1 MTLANA
7 QARSGRLPGELMHH
21 LPRPGASD
29 QSSDNPWITQRRRG
43 CGSGRVAVRRGA
55 EQRSQV
61 APGHPERDILRLQG
75 AGVLAVSEKRL
86 IGRALLPRAKML
98 GGGSSRSSVDP
109 LGASTHAGDR
119 MTMCIIN
126 ARYSA
131 CEQVGA
137 QASRAWVT
145 GRGLR
150 WTAGG
155 YSPAGARLCP
165 GRRLGAWQ

>member
-1 MTLANA
+1 
-7 QARSGRLPGELMHH
+7 MHH

-29 QSSDNPWITQRRRG
+29 QSSDNPWITQRTARMPAPAGWPFAGAQSSDRKLRR
-43 CGSGRVAVRRGA
+43 VT
-55 EQRSQV
+55 
-61 APGHPERDILRLQG
+61 RDILRLQG